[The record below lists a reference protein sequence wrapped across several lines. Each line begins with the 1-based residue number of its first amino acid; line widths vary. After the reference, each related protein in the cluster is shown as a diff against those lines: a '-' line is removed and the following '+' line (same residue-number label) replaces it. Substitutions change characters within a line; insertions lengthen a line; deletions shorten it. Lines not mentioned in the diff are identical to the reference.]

1 MGSEAHEARITGTGL
16 AVNQDEVRPQA
27 AVAMVFPL
35 PGRRWS
41 R

>member
-1 MGSEAHEARITGTGL
+1 MGSEAHEAGAAGTGL

-27 AVAMVFPL
+27 AVAMVCPL
-35 PGRRWS
+35 PGRHWS